1 MRIQE
6 PIRAVVV
13 SAVCTIAVVGYL
25 VGMPLLPLAALL
37 VVPLIVGIPV
47 EVARHVDAV
56 EQYVTA
62 HGGEDNREP
71 DEPPVDDQ
79 EVEGAKSQTPD

>member
-6 PIRAVVV
+6 PIRAMVV
-13 SAVCTIAVVGYL
+13 STVCTTLVVGYL
-25 VGMPLLPLAALL
+25 VGMPLLPLGALV

-47 EVARHVDAV
+47 EIARHVDVV

-62 HGGEDNREP
+62 HGGPDHREP
-71 DEPPVDDQ
+71 DEPAEGDPS
-79 EVEGAKSQTPD
+79 VE